1 MSTGAACAERNP
13 ADAPL
18 NRFGSSISAI
28 PTAEDAIQEALRC
41 LAEAIDLECSPE
53 ILQRLRLAANRL
65 ETVLARQ
72 PSDETLRP
80 ALAEVRRL
88 SDHRRA
94 DGYSLRRPN
103 EAALDT
109 SRLGGSAAI
118 RRVQEQVRQVAETD
132 STVLLLGETGSGK
145 EVFASQIHELSRR
158 RGRGMV
164 RVNCAAIPATL
175 IESELFGR
183 EKGAYTGALTRQIGR
198 FELADNST
206 IFLDEIGDLP
216 TEVQVK
222 LLRVLE
228 DKQIERLGSSNAT
241 RIDTRIIAA
250 THRDLEKRIEA
261 DTFREDL
268 YYRLNV
274 FPIRVPPLRERT
286 EDIPMLVWRF
296 VEDFSATFGR
306 RVESIS
312 KDNMEMLQR
321 YSWPGNVRE
330 LRNLVE
336 RAVIGAKGPDLT
348 IALPE
353 TSSNSARRSVRLFDV
368 EKEHIKGVLDSTRWR
383 IRGIGGAADQLGL
396 KATTLETRMAKLGLH
411 RPRH

>member
-1 MSTGAACAERNP
+1 M
-13 ADAPL
+13 
-18 NRFGSSISAI
+18 
-28 PTAEDAIQEALRC
+28 
-41 LAEAIDLECSPE
+41 
-53 ILQRLRLAANRL
+53 
-65 ETVLARQ
+65 
-72 PSDETLRP
+72 
-80 ALAEVRRL
+80 
-88 SDHRRA
+88 
-94 DGYSLRRPN
+94 
-103 EAALDT
+103 
-109 SRLGGSAAI
+109 
-118 RRVQEQVRQVAETD
+118 
-132 STVLLLGETGSGK
+132 
-145 EVFASQIHELSRR
+145 
-158 RGRGMV
+158 
-164 RVNCAAIPATL
+164 NCAAIPATL

-296 VEDFSATFGR
+296 VEDFSATFGK

-348 IALPE
+348 IALPQ

-383 IRGIGGAADQLGL
+383 IRGVGGAADQLGL
-396 KATTLETRMAKLGLH
+396 KATTLETRMSKLGLH